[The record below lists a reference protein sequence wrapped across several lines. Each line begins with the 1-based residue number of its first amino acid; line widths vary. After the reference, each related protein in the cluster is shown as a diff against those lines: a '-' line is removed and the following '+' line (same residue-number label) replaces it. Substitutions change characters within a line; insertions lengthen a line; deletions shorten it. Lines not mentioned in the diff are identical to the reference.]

1 MLDLL
6 KICGLCYIPLLLD
19 NENLGLLLLWIC
31 ASKTHTHS
39 VVPRFFIEQPR
50 RAINEGRRE
59 ICVHIFEGAHLHCQP
74 TFKYQLKCLQ
84 ALRKQPLE
92 LDSDMCSIPHA
103 SRLHVSRGV
112 ALKLEAC
119 LPTCLLKFLLFFLRG
134 ILFLVRGA
142 DGSHIRKLVWFALSP

>member
-1 MLDLL
+1 MEDLSGYPDETVPSPDTPTAHPGMLDLL

-84 ALRKQPLE
+84 ALRKQYDE
-92 LDSDMCSIPHA
+92 LPWVEKAQVDATLLNAGIRPETFQQGPPKS
-103 SRLHVSRGV
+103 
-112 ALKLEAC
+112 KL
-119 LPTCLLKFLLFFLRG
+119 
-134 ILFLVRGA
+134 
-142 DGSHIRKLVWFALSP
+142 